1 MAQPRLRMLL
11 NFLQN
16 ELFML
21 FPVKD
26 FTRWH
31 VLCPVTPIKDKNSDG
46 GLVIGKSREEIALE
60 EAIIWL
66 GSTLL
71 ALKLA
76 WAFRGQIV

>member
-1 MAQPRLRMLL
+1 
-11 NFLQN
+11 
-16 ELFML
+16 ML

-26 FTRWH
+26 FARWH
-31 VLCPVTPIKDKNSDG
+31 VLGPVAPIKDKDSDS
-46 GLVIGKSREEIALE
+46 GLVIGKSREEVALE